1 MKENTHREKDRADLQ
16 FLRENYHEE
25 IWREPTANFSLPS
38 VIRSKR
44 SDLANRFHSSFAQC
58 RSPRSSLKLEFD
70 TPQFLQGLFAND
82 RRNLS
87 YLDEALETENRH
99 PRRLDR
105 LHRRRSRPP
114 CSRRRFSQDLESTQ
128 RNGLHISDRD
138 FRLAV
143 DIAKKSGDIPL
154 NSLSTVKLV
163 GSRNRKTVSPRTPN
177 QLAYVEA
184 IQENDVTFG
193 LGPAGTGKTYLAMA
207 VGLHMLKQ
215 RAIHRIILTRPAV
228 EAGEALG
235 FLPGDL
241 KEKVAPYLRPLYDAI
256 NDMLDP
262 EEAQRYLDEGII
274 EIAPLAFMRGRTLSR
289 SFVIL
294 DEAQNTTRE
303 QMFMTLTRLG
313 EESKIVVTG
322 DTSQVD
328 LKPGVRSGLHEAEH
342 ALGNI
347 SGISFNRFEPSDIVR
362 HPIVEHI
369 VNAYERFRD

>member
-1 MKENTHREKDRADLQ
+1 MKPIT
-16 FLRENYHEE
+16 
-25 IWREPTANFSLPS
+25 
-38 VIRSKR
+38 
-44 SDLANRFHSSFAQC
+44 
-58 RSPRSSLKLEFD
+58 LKIEYD

-87 YLDEALETENRH
+87 YLEVSLEVKTVTRDGWISFTGPEPATLLARKT
-99 PRRLDR
+99 
-105 LHRRRSRPP
+105 
-114 CSRRRFSQDLESTQ
+114 FEDLESTQ

-143 DIAKKSGDIPL
+143 DIAKQSGDTPL
-154 NSLSTVKLV
+154 NSLSTVRLV

-177 QLAYVEA
+177 QLAYVKA

-207 VGLHMLKQ
+207 VGLHLLKK
-215 RAIHRIILTRPAV
+215 RAIHRIILNRPAV

-256 NDMLDP
+256 HDMLDP
-262 EEAQRYLDEGII
+262 EEAQRYLDEEII

-313 EESKIVVTG
+313 EDSKIVITG
-322 DTSQVD
+322 DSSQID
-328 LKPGVRSGLHEAEH
+328 LKPGVRSGLYEAEH
-342 ALGNI
+342 ALADI
-347 SGISFNRFEPSDIVR
+347 EDISFNRFSPADIVR

-369 VNAYERFRD
+369 VNAYEKFRE

>member
-1 MKENTHREKDRADLQ
+1 MK
-16 FLRENYHEE
+16 
-25 IWREPTANFSLPS
+25 PT
-38 VIRSKR
+38 
-44 SDLANRFHSSFAQC
+44 
-58 RSPRSSLKLEFD
+58 SLKIEFD

-82 RRNLS
+82 RRNLA
-87 YLDEALETENRH
+87 YLEDELELKTVTRDGWIAFTGSE
-99 PRRLDR
+99 PATL
-105 LHRRRSRPP
+105 LAEKV
-114 CSRRRFSQDLESTQ
+114 FQDLESTQ

-143 DIAKKSGDIPL
+143 DVAKKAGDTPL

-163 GSRNRKTVSPRTPN
+163 GSRGKKAVSPRTPN
-177 QLAYVEA
+177 QLAYVKA

-207 VGLHMLKQ
+207 VGLHLLKQ
-215 RAIHRIILTRPAV
+215 RAVHRIILTRPAV

-241 KEKVAPYLRPLYDAI
+241 KEKIAPYLRPLYDAI
-256 NDMLDP
+256 NDMLMP
-262 EEAQRYLDEGII
+262 EEAERYLDEGII

-313 EESKIVVTG
+313 EESKIVITG
-322 DTSQVD
+322 DASQVD

-342 ALGNI
+342 ALTNI
-347 SGISFNRFEPSDIVR
+347 SRISFIRFEPKDIVR

-369 VNAYERFRD
+369 VKAYEAFRA

>member
-1 MKENTHREKDRADLQ
+1 MKT
-16 FLRENYHEE
+16 
-25 IWREPTANFSLPS
+25 T
-38 VIRSKR
+38 
-44 SDLANRFHSSFAQC
+44 
-58 RSPRSSLKLEFD
+58 SLKLEFD

-87 YLDEALETENRH
+87 YMEQELELKTVTRDGWISFTGAEESTLLAAKVFHDLET
-99 PRRLDR
+99 
-105 LHRRRSRPP
+105 
-114 CSRRRFSQDLESTQ
+114 TQ
-128 RNGLHISDRD
+128 RNGLHISARD

-143 DIAKKSGDIPL
+143 DVARQSGEIPL
-154 NSLSTVKLV
+154 NSLSTVRLV

-177 QLAYVEA
+177 QLGYVKA

-207 VGLHMLKQ
+207 VGLHMLKK

-256 NDMLDP
+256 HDMLDP
-262 EEAQRYLDEGII
+262 EEAQRYLDEEVI

-303 QMFMTLTRLG
+303 QMFMALTRLG
-313 EESKIVVTG
+313 EESKLVVTG
-322 DTSQVD
+322 DSSQID

-342 ALGNI
+342 ALG
-347 SGISFNRFEPSDIVR
+347 GIKGIAFTRFSSADIVR

-369 VNAYERFRD
+369 VNAYEKYRQ

>member
-1 MKENTHREKDRADLQ
+1 MKT
-16 FLRENYHEE
+16 
-25 IWREPTANFSLPS
+25 
-38 VIRSKR
+38 
-44 SDLANRFHSSFAQC
+44 
-58 RSPRSSLKLEFD
+58 SSLKLEFD

-87 YLDEALETENRH
+87 YMEQELELKTVTRDGWISFTGAEDSTLLAAKVFHDLET
-99 PRRLDR
+99 
-105 LHRRRSRPP
+105 
-114 CSRRRFSQDLESTQ
+114 TQ
-128 RNGLHISDRD
+128 RNGLHISARD

-143 DIAKKSGDIPL
+143 DVARQSGEIPL
-154 NSLSTVKLV
+154 NSLSSVRLV

-177 QLAYVEA
+177 QLGYVKA

-207 VGLHMLKQ
+207 VGLHMLKK

-256 NDMLDP
+256 HDMLDP
-262 EEAQRYLDEGII
+262 EEAQRYLDEEII

-303 QMFMTLTRLG
+303 QMFMALTRLG
-313 EESKIVVTG
+313 EESKLVVTG
-322 DTSQVD
+322 DSSQID

-342 ALGNI
+342 ALG
-347 SGISFNRFEPSDIVR
+347 GIKGIAFTRFTSADIVR

-369 VNAYERFRD
+369 VNAYEKYRQ

>member
-1 MKENTHREKDRADLQ
+1 MKPA
-16 FLRENYHEE
+16 
-25 IWREPTANFSLPS
+25 
-38 VIRSKR
+38 
-44 SDLANRFHSSFAQC
+44 
-58 RSPRSSLKLEFD
+58 SLKLEFD

-82 RRNLS
+82 RRNLV
-87 YLDEALETENRH
+87 YLEEALELKTVTREGWIAFTGAE
-99 PRRLDR
+99 PATLIAEKI
-105 LHRRRSRPP
+105 
-114 CSRRRFSQDLESTQ
+114 FQDLESTQ

-138 FRLAV
+138 FRMAV
-143 DIAKKSGDIPL
+143 DIAKKSGEIPL
-154 NSLSTVKLV
+154 NSLATVKLV

-177 QLAYVEA
+177 QLAYVKA
-184 IQENDVTFG
+184 IQDNAVTFG

-207 VGLHMLKQ
+207 VGLHLLKQ

-241 KEKVAPYLRPLYDAI
+241 KEKIAPYLRPLYDAI

-262 EEAQRYLDEGII
+262 EEAQRYLDKGVI

-322 DTSQVD
+322 DASQVD
-328 LKPGVRSGLHEAEH
+328 LKPGIRSGLHEAEH
-342 ALGNI
+342 ALTNI
-347 SGISFNRFEPSDIVR
+347 SGISFVRFVASDIVR

-369 VNAYERFRD
+369 VNAYEKFRE

>member
-1 MKENTHREKDRADLQ
+1 MQ
-16 FLRENYHEE
+16 FCPIQALK
-25 IWREPTANFSLPS
+25 PTT
-38 VIRSKR
+38 
-44 SDLANRFHSSFAQC
+44 
-58 RSPRSSLKLEFD
+58 LKLDFD
-70 TPQFLQGLFAND
+70 TPQFLQGLFGNE
-82 RRNLS
+82 RRNLA
-87 YLDEALETENRH
+87 YLENALALKTVTRDGWISFTGPASATLLAEKI
-99 PRRLDR
+99 
-105 LHRRRSRPP
+105 
-114 CSRRRFSQDLESTQ
+114 FQDLESAQ
-128 RNGLHISDRD
+128 RKGSQITARD

-143 DIAKKSGDIPL
+143 DNSIKSGETPL
-154 NSLSTVKLV
+154 NSLSSIKLV
-163 GSRNRKTVSPRTPN
+163 GSRGRKAVSPRTPN
-177 QLAYVEA
+177 QLAYVKA
-184 IQENDVTFG
+184 IQQNDATFG

-215 RAIHRIILTRPAV
+215 RQIHRIILTRPAV

-241 KEKVAPYLRPLYDAI
+241 REKIAPYLRPLYDAI

-313 EESKIVVTG
+313 EESKIVITG
-322 DTSQVD
+322 DSSQVD
-328 LKPGVRSGLHEAEH
+328 LKPGVMSGLHEAEL
-342 ALGNI
+342 ALADI
-347 SGISFNRFEPSDIVR
+347 EGIAFTRFSAADIVR

-369 VNAYERFRD
+369 VCAYEKFRK

>member
-1 MKENTHREKDRADLQ
+1 MR
-16 FLRENYHEE
+16 LRDFAVQLLLLK
-25 IWREPTANFSLPS
+25 PT
-38 VIRSKR
+38 
-44 SDLANRFHSSFAQC
+44 
-58 RSPRSSLKLEFD
+58 SLKLEFD

-87 YLDEALETENRH
+87 YLEDELELKTVTRDGWIAFTGSEQAT
-99 PRRLDR
+99 L
-105 LHRRRSRPP
+105 LAEKV
-114 CSRRRFSQDLESTQ
+114 FQDLESTQ
-128 RNGLHISDRD
+128 RNGLHITDRD

-143 DIAKKSGDIPL
+143 DIAKKSGEIPL

-163 GSRNRKTVSPRTPN
+163 GSRGRKPVSPRTPN
-177 QLAYVEA
+177 QLAYVKT
-184 IQENDVTFG
+184 IQDNAVTFG

-207 VGLHMLKQ
+207 VGLHLLKQ
-215 RAIHRIILTRPAV
+215 HKIHRIILTRPAV

-241 KEKVAPYLRPLYDAI
+241 KEKIAPYLRPLYDAI
-256 NDMLDP
+256 NDMLMP
-262 EEAQRYLDEGII
+262 EEAERYLEEGVI

-322 DTSQVD
+322 DSSQVD
-328 LKPGVRSGLHEAEH
+328 LKPGIRSGLHEAEH
-342 ALGNI
+342 ALTNI
-347 SGISFNRFEPSDIVR
+347 SGISFVRFAAADIVR

-369 VNAYERFRD
+369 VNAYEKFRE

>member
-1 MKENTHREKDRADLQ
+1 MKPA
-16 FLRENYHEE
+16 
-25 IWREPTANFSLPS
+25 
-38 VIRSKR
+38 
-44 SDLANRFHSSFAQC
+44 
-58 RSPRSSLKLEFD
+58 SLKIEFD

-87 YLDEALETENRH
+87 YLEDALELKTVTRDGWIAFTGSE
-99 PRRLDR
+99 PATLVAEKV
-105 LHRRRSRPP
+105 
-114 CSRRRFSQDLESTQ
+114 FQDLESTQ

-138 FRLAV
+138 FRMAV

-154 NSLSTVKLV
+154 NSLATMKLV

-177 QLAYVEA
+177 QLAYVKA

-207 VGLHMLKQ
+207 VGLHLLKQ
-215 RAIHRIILTRPAV
+215 RAVHRIILTRPAV

-241 KEKVAPYLRPLYDAI
+241 KEKIAPYLRPLYDAI

-262 EEAQRYLDEGII
+262 EESQRYLDEGVI

-313 EESKIVVTG
+313 EQSKIVITG
-322 DTSQVD
+322 DASQVD
-328 LKPGVRSGLHEAEH
+328 LKPGIRSGLHEAEH
-342 ALGNI
+342 ALQNI
-347 SGISFNRFEPSDIVR
+347 HGIAFTRFTPSDIVR

-369 VNAYERFRD
+369 VRAYETFRA

>member
-1 MKENTHREKDRADLQ
+1 MK
-16 FLRENYHEE
+16 
-25 IWREPTANFSLPS
+25 PT
-38 VIRSKR
+38 
-44 SDLANRFHSSFAQC
+44 
-58 RSPRSSLKLEFD
+58 SLKIEFD

-82 RRNLS
+82 RRNLA
-87 YLDEALETENRH
+87 YLEDELELKTVTRDGWIAFTGAE
-99 PRRLDR
+99 PATL
-105 LHRRRSRPP
+105 LAEKV
-114 CSRRRFSQDLESTQ
+114 FQDLESTQ

-143 DIAKKSGDIPL
+143 DIARKSGDTPL
-154 NSLSTVKLV
+154 NSLATVKLV
-163 GSRNRKTVSPRTPN
+163 GSRARKAVSPRTPN
-177 QLAYVEA
+177 QLAYVKA

-207 VGLHMLKQ
+207 VGLHLLKQ
-215 RAIHRIILTRPAV
+215 RAVHRIILTRPAV

-256 NDMLDP
+256 NDMLIP
-262 EEAQRYLDEGII
+262 EEAERYLEDGVI

-313 EESKIVVTG
+313 EESKIVITG
-322 DTSQVD
+322 DASQVD

-342 ALGNI
+342 ALTNI
-347 SGISFNRFEPSDIVR
+347 NRIAFCRFEAKDIVR

-369 VNAYERFRD
+369 VKAYEAFRA

>member
-1 MKENTHREKDRADLQ
+1 MK
-16 FLRENYHEE
+16 
-25 IWREPTANFSLPS
+25 P
-38 VIRSKR
+38 
-44 SDLANRFHSSFAQC
+44 
-58 RSPRSSLKLEFD
+58 SSLKLEFD

-82 RRNLS
+82 RRNLG
-87 YLDEALETENRH
+87 YLEEALALKTVTRDGWIAFTGSEPATLLAEKV
-99 PRRLDR
+99 
-105 LHRRRSRPP
+105 
-114 CSRRRFSQDLESTQ
+114 FQDLESTQ
-128 RNGLHISDRD
+128 RNGLYISDRD
-138 FRLAV
+138 FRMAV
-143 DIAKKSGDIPL
+143 DIAKKSGEIPL
-154 NSLSTVKLV
+154 NSLSTIRLV
-163 GSRNRKTVSPRTPN
+163 GSKNRKTVSPRTPN
-177 QLAYVEA
+177 QLAYIKA

-207 VGLHMLKQ
+207 VGLHMLKKRQ
-215 RAIHRIILTRPAV
+215 IHRIILTRPAV

-262 EEAQRYLDEGII
+262 EEAERYLEEGII

-294 DEAQNTTRE
+294 DEAQNTTCE

-322 DTSQVD
+322 DSSQVD
-328 LKPGVRSGLHEAEH
+328 LKSNVRSGLHEAEH
-342 ALGNI
+342 ALKNI
-347 SGISFNRFEPSDIVR
+347 NGIAFNRFSAADIVR

-369 VNAYERFRD
+369 VNAYEKFRQ

>member
-1 MKENTHREKDRADLQ
+1 MK
-16 FLRENYHEE
+16 
-25 IWREPTANFSLPS
+25 PP
-38 VIRSKR
+38 
-44 SDLANRFHSSFAQC
+44 
-58 RSPRSSLKLEFD
+58 SLKLEFD

-82 RRNLS
+82 RRNLI
-87 YLDEALETENRH
+87 YLEEALDVKAVTRDGWITFTGSETHLLLAEKVFH
-99 PRRLDR
+99 
-105 LHRRRSRPP
+105 
-114 CSRRRFSQDLESTQ
+114 DLESTQ

-143 DIAKKSGDIPL
+143 DIAKQSGEIPL

-177 QLAYVEA
+177 QLAY
-184 IQENDVTFG
+184 IKSILENDVTFG

-207 VGLHMLKQ
+207 VGLNMLKK
-215 RAIHRIILTRPAV
+215 RTIHRIILTRPAV

-262 EEAQRYLDEGII
+262 EEAQRYLDDGII

-313 EESKIVVTG
+313 EESKIVITG
-322 DTSQVD
+322 DSSQVD

-342 ALGNI
+342 ALADI
-347 SGISFNRFEPSDIVR
+347 ERIAFCRFSPTDIVR

-369 VNAYERFRD
+369 VRAYDKFRA

>member
-1 MKENTHREKDRADLQ
+1 MKPIT
-16 FLRENYHEE
+16 
-25 IWREPTANFSLPS
+25 
-38 VIRSKR
+38 
-44 SDLANRFHSSFAQC
+44 
-58 RSPRSSLKLEFD
+58 LKIEFD

-82 RRNLS
+82 RRNLA
-87 YLDEALETENRH
+87 YLDETLGLKTVTRDGWISFTGTEIATQ
-99 PRRLDR
+99 LAKQT
-105 LHRRRSRPP
+105 
-114 CSRRRFSQDLESTQ
+114 FADLESTQ
-128 RNGLHISDRD
+128 RNGIHISDRD

-143 DIAKKSGDIPL
+143 DISKNSESTPL
-154 NSLSTVKLV
+154 NSLSTIKLV

-177 QLAYVEA
+177 QLAYVRA
-184 IQENDVTFG
+184 IQENHVAFG

-207 VGLHMLKQ
+207 VALHMLKN
-215 RAIHRIILTRPAV
+215 RVVHRIILTRPAV

-262 EEAQRYLDEGII
+262 EEAQRYLDDGII
-274 EIAPLAFMRGRTLSR
+274 EIAPLAYMRGRTLSR

-313 EESKIVVTG
+313 EESKIVITG
-322 DTSQVD
+322 DSSQVD
-328 LKPGVRSGLHEAEH
+328 LKPGIRSGLHEAEH
-342 ALGNI
+342 ALGDI
-347 SGISFNRFEPSDIVR
+347 EGISFTRFAATDIVR

-369 VNAYERFRD
+369 VNAYEKFRE

>member
-1 MKENTHREKDRADLQ
+1 MK
-16 FLRENYHEE
+16 
-25 IWREPTANFSLPS
+25 PT
-38 VIRSKR
+38 
-44 SDLANRFHSSFAQC
+44 
-58 RSPRSSLKLEFD
+58 SLKIEFD

-82 RRNLS
+82 RRNLA
-87 YLDEALETENRH
+87 YLEDELELKTVTRDGWIAFTGSE
-99 PRRLDR
+99 PATL
-105 LHRRRSRPP
+105 LAEKV
-114 CSRRRFSQDLESTQ
+114 FQDLESTQ

-143 DIAKKSGDIPL
+143 DVAKKSGDTPL

-163 GSRNRKTVSPRTPN
+163 GSRGKKAVSPRTPN
-177 QLAYVEA
+177 QLAYVKA

-207 VGLHMLKQ
+207 VGLHLLKQ
-215 RAIHRIILTRPAV
+215 RAIHRIVLTRPAV

-241 KEKVAPYLRPLYDAI
+241 KEKIAPYLRPLYDAI
-256 NDMLDP
+256 NDMLLP
-262 EEAQRYLDEGII
+262 EEAERYLDEGII

-313 EESKIVVTG
+313 EDSKIVITG
-322 DTSQVD
+322 DSSQVD
-328 LKPGVRSGLHEAEH
+328 LKHNIPSGLHEAEH
-342 ALGNI
+342 ALAGI
-347 SGISFNRFEPSDIVR
+347 EGISFNRFSPSDIVR

-369 VNAYERFRD
+369 VTAYESFRA

>member
-1 MKENTHREKDRADLQ
+1 MKT
-16 FLRENYHEE
+16 
-25 IWREPTANFSLPS
+25 T
-38 VIRSKR
+38 
-44 SDLANRFHSSFAQC
+44 
-58 RSPRSSLKLEFD
+58 SLKLEFD

-87 YLDEALETENRH
+87 YLEQELELKTVTRDGWISFSGAEAATLLAAKVFH
-99 PRRLDR
+99 
-105 LHRRRSRPP
+105 
-114 CSRRRFSQDLESTQ
+114 DLEATQ
-128 RNGLHISDRD
+128 RNGLHISARD

-143 DIAKKSGDIPL
+143 DVARQSGEIPL
-154 NSLSTVKLV
+154 NSLSTVRLV
-163 GSRNRKTVSPRTPN
+163 GSRNRKTVSPLTPN
-177 QLAYVEA
+177 QFGYVKA

-207 VGLHMLKQ
+207 VGLHMLKK

-262 EEAQRYLDEGII
+262 EEAQRYLDENVI

-303 QMFMTLTRLG
+303 QMFMALTRLG
-313 EESKIVVTG
+313 EESKLVVTG
-322 DTSQVD
+322 DSSQVD
-328 LKPGVRSGLHEAEH
+328 LKPGIRSGLYEAEH
-342 ALGNI
+342 ALG
-347 SGISFNRFEPSDIVR
+347 GIEGIAFSRFTPADIVR

-369 VNAYERFRD
+369 VKAYETYRQ

>member
-1 MKENTHREKDRADLQ
+1 MKTVTRDGWISFTGSEPLVAIAEKI
-16 FLRENYHEE
+16 F
-25 IWREPTANFSLPS
+25 
-38 VIRSKR
+38 
-44 SDLANRFHSSFAQC
+44 
-58 RSPRSSLKLEFD
+58 
-70 TPQFLQGLFAND
+70 
-82 RRNLS
+82 
-87 YLDEALETENRH
+87 
-99 PRRLDR
+99 
-105 LHRRRSRPP
+105 
-114 CSRRRFSQDLESTQ
+114 QDLEATQ
-128 RNGLHISDRD
+128 RNGSHITDRD

-143 DIAKKSGDIPL
+143 DVAKKSGEIPL

-177 QLAYVEA
+177 QLAYVKA

-207 VGLHMLKQ
+207 VGLHLLKE
-215 RAIHRIILTRPAV
+215 RAVHRIILTRPAV

-262 EEAQRYLDEGII
+262 EQAERYLEEGVI
-274 EIAPLAFMRGRTLSR
+274 EIAPLAYMRGRTLSR

-313 EESKIVVTG
+313 DESKIVITG
-322 DTSQVD
+322 DSSQVD
-328 LKPGVRSGLHEAEH
+328 LKPGLRSGLHEAEH
-342 ALGNI
+342 ALQNI
-347 SGISFNRFEPSDIVR
+347 SGIAFTRFAATDIVR

-369 VNAYERFRD
+369 VKAYETFRS

>member
-1 MKENTHREKDRADLQ
+1 MK
-16 FLRENYHEE
+16 
-25 IWREPTANFSLPS
+25 PT
-38 VIRSKR
+38 
-44 SDLANRFHSSFAQC
+44 
-58 RSPRSSLKLEFD
+58 SLKIEFD
-70 TPQFLQGLFAND
+70 TPQFLQGLIAND
-82 RRNLS
+82 RRNLT
-87 YLDEALETENRH
+87 YLEEALGLKTVTRDGWITFSGADEATLLAEKV
-99 PRRLDR
+99 
-105 LHRRRSRPP
+105 
-114 CSRRRFSQDLESTQ
+114 FQDLESTQ
-128 RNGLHISDRD
+128 RNGLHITDRD

-143 DIAKKSGDIPL
+143 DIAKQSGDTPL
-154 NSLSTVKLV
+154 NSLSAIKLV
-163 GSRNRKTVSPRTPN
+163 GSRGRKAVSPRTPN
-177 QLAYVEA
+177 QLTYVKA

-207 VGLHMLKQ
+207 VGLHMLRQ
-215 RAIHRIILTRPAV
+215 RKIHRIILTRPAV

-256 NDMLDP
+256 DDMLLP
-262 EEAQRYLDEGII
+262 EEGERYLEEGII

-313 EESKIVVTG
+313 EESKIVITG
-322 DTSQVD
+322 DSSQVD
-328 LKPGVRSGLHEAEH
+328 LKPGVRSGLHEAES

-347 SGISFNRFEPSDIVR
+347 DRIAFTRFAATDIVR

-369 VNAYERFRD
+369 VTAYENYRA

>member
-1 MKENTHREKDRADLQ
+1 MK
-16 FLRENYHEE
+16 
-25 IWREPTANFSLPS
+25 
-38 VIRSKR
+38 
-44 SDLANRFHSSFAQC
+44 
-58 RSPRSSLKLEFD
+58 PRSLKLEFD

-82 RRNLS
+82 RRNLT
-87 YLDEALETENRH
+87 YLEDGLELKIVTRDGWIAFTGSE
-99 PRRLDR
+99 PAILIAEKI
-105 LHRRRSRPP
+105 
-114 CSRRRFSQDLESTQ
+114 FQDLESTQ

-143 DIAKKSGDIPL
+143 DIAKKSGETPL
-154 NSLSTVKLV
+154 NSLSTIKLV

-177 QLAYVEA
+177 QLAYVKA

-215 RAIHRIILTRPAV
+215 RAVHRIILTRPAV

-241 KEKVAPYLRPLYDAI
+241 KEKIAPYLRPLYDAI

-262 EEAQRYLDEGII
+262 EEAQRYQDEGII

-313 EESKIVVTG
+313 EQSKIVITG
-322 DTSQVD
+322 DPSQVD

-342 ALGNI
+342 ALQNI
-347 SGISFNRFEPSDIVR
+347 HSISFARFAATDIVR

-369 VNAYERFRD
+369 VKAYETFRN

>member
-1 MKENTHREKDRADLQ
+1 MGAQRTS
-16 FLRENYHEE
+16 
-25 IWREPTANFSLPS
+25 TANRVIPAVKSLGTFHFHHH
-38 VIRSKR
+38 
-44 SDLANRFHSSFAQC
+44 ANSQ
-58 RSPRSSLKLEFD
+58 KLEFD
-70 TPQFLQGLFAND
+70 TPQFLQGLIAND

-87 YLDEALETENRH
+87 YLEEALELKTVTRDGWIAFTGPEQAT
-99 PRRLDR
+99 L
-105 LHRRRSRPP
+105 LAEKV
-114 CSRRRFSQDLESTQ
+114 FQDLESTQ
-128 RNGLHISDRD
+128 RNGRHITERD

-143 DIAKKSGDIPL
+143 DIGKESGDTPL

-163 GSRNRKTVSPRTPN
+163 GSRGRKAVSPRTPN
-177 QLAYVEA
+177 QLAYVKA

-207 VGLHMLKQ
+207 VGLNLLKQ
-215 RAIHRIILTRPAV
+215 RKIHRIILTRPAV

-241 KEKVAPYLRPLYDAI
+241 KEKIAPYLRPLYDAI
-256 NDMLDP
+256 NDMLIP
-262 EEAQRYLDEGII
+262 EEAERYLDEGVI

-322 DTSQVD
+322 DATQVD

-347 SGISFNRFEPSDIVR
+347 NNISFIRFSPADIVR

-369 VNAYERFRD
+369 VKAYEAYRE